1 MGDWGEV
8 RDSVYG
14 LMGVFDEVSDLCI
27 EAGEFVGVLGVGGVF
42 LVRTWQKV
50 GEAIVGADGAFG
62 IINGH

>member
-1 MGDWGEV
+1 M
-8 RDSVYG
+8 YG